1 MDKGYIQIYTGNGKG
16 KTTAALGLGLRAVG
30 SGCKVIM
37 VQFLKGSPTSELIST
52 KLLGNQFEIIRL
64 VAHEKFFWQLTEIE
78 KTSLKQQLDIEIRR
92 VFEIL
97 DKNLCDVLILDEIF
111 GALTN
116 EMVTM
121 EQLNQILDLKP
132 EGLEIVLTGRNAPE
146 EIIDRA
152 DLVTEM
158 KPIKHYY
165 EKGIK
170 SRKGIE
176 Y

>member
-1 MDKGYIQIYTGNGKG
+1 VDKGYIQIYTGNGKG